1 MKIGIVGV
9 GSIGSVLADGFAGL
23 GHEVCVNDR
32 DQDRAVQTGFDVRNK
47 EWMAQHCD
55 IAVFAVPTPTTETG
69 GDASSVEEA
78 LQPFTDGTATCLIR
92 STMPPGQTE
101 RIADRTGLPL
111 VYSPEFLR
119 DRSGVDDFY
128 HPDRIVLAGPESERE
143 VVREALDHERIT
155 CDTVIETPDYR
166 TVEIAKEAHNAF
178 FATKVSFANQI
189 RNICDQADAD
199 PQTAMDIVT
208 ADSRNT
214 ESHLDPML
222 GPYGGKC
229 LPKDTR
235 ALWMFGNKIGAA
247 TPLLKGTMAMN
258 SIADCEYPNR
268 DINGTY
274 PNISVA
280 DD

>member
-1 MKIGIVGV
+1 MKIGVVGV

-23 GHEVCVNDR
+23 DHDVVVNDV
-32 DQDRAVQTGFDVRNK
+32 DQARAQRTGYEPK
-47 EWMAQHCD
+47 SKAWMAQHCD
-55 IAVFAVPTPTTETG
+55 IAVFAVPTPTTDDG
-69 GDASSVEEA
+69 GDAGAVETA
-78 LQPFTDGTATCLIR
+78 VQPFEDGEATCLIR
-92 STMPPGQTE
+92 STMPPGETQ
-101 RIADRTGLPL
+101 RIADQTGIPV

-128 HPDRIVLAGPESERE
+128 NPDRIVLAGPKPQRETVRE
-143 VVREALDHERIT
+143 VLDDERIA
-155 CDTVIETPDYR
+155 CETVIETPDYN
-166 TVEIAKEAHNAF
+166 TAEIAKEAHNAF

-189 RNICDQADAD
+189 RNICDQAGAD

-235 ALWMFGNKIGAA
+235 ALWMYGNRIGAA
-247 TPLLKGTMAMN
+247 TPLLKGSMAMN
-258 SIADCEYPNR
+258 EIADIEYPNR
-268 DINGTY
+268 DIDGTY